1 VPVPGRPGAAEEDT
15 MTAYVDGYLL
25 PVPRERIEDY
35 RRLAL
40 RAGAIWREHGA
51 LAYHECIGDDL
62 DVEGMVPFPRLL
74 GIAPDETVV
83 FAWIVFASLAERD
96 RINARVLA
104 DPRLAGGA
112 PTSVPFDC
120 RRIAY
125 GGFRTLV
132 AL

>member
-1 VPVPGRPGAAEEDT
+1 